1 MKDLLQYA
9 CDTYSTRDCYDD
21 LFDAVVS
28 ESLTTTADIDNWVT
42 HNG

>member
-9 CDTYSTRDCYDD
+9 CDTYSANECYDD

-28 ESLTTTADIDNWVT
+28 ETLSTNADIDNWVKT
-42 HNG
+42 NG